1 MDNIKDD
8 EIDLV
13 EILKKIY
20 KSRKFILII
29 SFSFALLGVAVALQS
44 PIKFSSETIFIT
56 HNQESNSSSLSGV
69 ASLVGINLGASNFG
83 GEIIPSSMYPQV
95 TQSPKFKRLLLNSNI
110 DFDNK
115 INLKQYLIDYY
126 KLNTENDKINS
137 DLYVSELENDC
148 FNIIDEIISV
158 NVNQKDGFI
167 SLSATLPVAEYST
180 NLTIN
185 AKEILQEIII
195 NNKIESANQN
205 LIFSQQQLKEKKLI
219 FDEIQAKLA
228 YFSDSNL
235 NSVNSFV
242 INERDKLE
250 AEFQIINAVVTE
262 LSKQVE
268 QVKLQVSKDTP
279 VFSTIKEAVIPI
291 QRTSPKR
298 TQLVII
304 FGFIGLVISTGF
316 ILIKDLL
323 LDVFNKIKSE

>member
-1 MDNIKDD
+1 MENIKDD

-20 KSRKFILII
+20 KSKKIILII
-29 SFSFALLGVAVALQS
+29 SFFFALLGVAVALLS
-44 PIKFSSETIFIT
+44 TVKYSSETIFIT
-56 HNQESNSSSLSGV
+56 QNQESNSSSLSGV
-69 ASLVGINLGASNFG
+69 ASLVGINLGTSNFG
-83 GEIIPSSMYPQV
+83 GEIPSSMYPQV
-95 TQSPKFKRLLLNSNI
+95 SNSPKFKRLLLNSYI

-126 KLNTENDKINS
+126 KLNIENDKINS

-148 FNIIDEIISV
+148 FKIIDKIITI
-158 NVNQKDGFI
+158 NINQKDGFI
-167 SLSATLPVAEYST
+167 SLSSTLTVAEYSA

-195 NNKIESANQN
+195 DNKIESANQN
-205 LIFSQQQLKEKKLI
+205 LIFSQQQLEEKKLI

-268 QVKLQVSKDTP
+268 QAKLQVSKDTP
-279 VFSTIKEAVIPI
+279 VFSTIKEAVIPVE
-291 QRTSPKR
+291 RTSPKR
-298 TQLVII
+298 TQIVLI
-304 FGFIGLVISTGF
+304 FGFTGLIISIISVLIF
-316 ILIKDLL
+316 QPLKKILLQIQSK
-323 LDVFNKIKSE
+323 

>member
-29 SFSFALLGVAVALQS
+29 SFSFALLGVVVAMLS

-56 HNQESNSSSLSGV
+56 QNQESNSSSLSGV
-69 ASLVGINLGASNFG
+69 ASLVGINLGSSNFG
-83 GEIIPSSMYPQV
+83 REIPASMYPQV
-95 TQSPKFKRLLLNSNI
+95 IQSSKFKRLLLNSNI

-115 INLKQYLIDYY
+115 INLKQFLIDYY
-126 KLNTENDKINS
+126 KLNAENDKINS
-137 DLYVSELENDC
+137 DLYVSKFENDC
-148 FNIIDEIISV
+148 FGIIDQIISV
-158 NVNQKDGFI
+158 NVDQKDGFVT
-167 SLSATLPVAEYST
+167 LSATLPIAEYSAI
-180 NLTIN
+180 LTKN

-205 LIFSQQQLKEKKLI
+205 LIFSQQQLEEKKLI

-235 NSVNSFV
+235 NSVNSFI
-242 INERDKLE
+242 INERDKLQ
-250 AEFQIINAVVTE
+250 AEFQIISAVVTE

-268 QVKLQVSKDTP
+268 QLKLQVSKDTP
-279 VFSTIKEAVIPI
+279 VFSTIKEVTIPI
-291 QRTSPKR
+291 YRISPKR

-304 FGFIGLVISTGF
+304 YGFLGLIISTGF
-316 ILIKDLL
+316 ILIKDILL
-323 LDVFNKIKSE
+323 NVLNKIKS

>member
-1 MDNIKDD
+1 MENIKDD

-20 KSRKFILII
+20 KSKKIILII
-29 SFSFALLGVAVALQS
+29 SLLFALLGVAVALIS
-44 PIKFSSETIFIT
+44 PVKYSSETIFIT
-56 HNQESNSSSLSGV
+56 QNQESNSSSLSGV
-69 ASLVGINLGASNFG
+69 ASLVGINLGTSNFG
-83 GEIIPSSMYPQV
+83 GEIPSSMYPQV
-95 TQSPKFKRLLLNSNI
+95 SNSPKFKRLLLNSYI

-126 KLNTENDKINS
+126 KLNIENDKINS

-148 FNIIDEIISV
+148 FKIIDKIITI
-158 NVNQKDGFI
+158 NINQKDGFI
-167 SLSATLPVAEYST
+167 SLLSILPVAEYSA

-195 NNKIESANQN
+195 DNKIESANQN
-205 LIFSQQQLKEKKLI
+205 LIFSQRQLEEKKLI

-268 QVKLQVSKDTP
+268 QAKLQVSKDTP
-279 VFSTIKEAVIPI
+279 VFSTIKEAVIPVEK
-291 QRTSPKR
+291 TSPKR
-298 TQLVII
+298 TQIVLI
-304 FGFIGLVISTGF
+304 FGFIGLIISIISVLIF
-316 ILIKDLL
+316 QPLKKILVEIQSK
-323 LDVFNKIKSE
+323 

>member
-1 MDNIKDD
+1 MENIKDD

-13 EILKKIY
+13 EILRKIY
-20 KSRKFILII
+20 KSKKIILII
-29 SFSFALLGVAVALQS
+29 SFFFALLGVAVALIS
-44 PIKFSSETIFIT
+44 TVKYSSETIFIT
-56 HNQESNSSSLSGV
+56 QNQESNSSSLSGV
-69 ASLVGINLGASNFG
+69 ASLVGINLGTSNFG
-83 GEIIPSSMYPQV
+83 GEIPSSMYPQV
-95 TQSPKFKRLLLNSNI
+95 SNSPKFKRLLLNSYI

-126 KLNTENDKINS
+126 KLNIENDKINS
-137 DLYVSELENDC
+137 DLYISELENDC
-148 FNIIDEIISV
+148 FKIIDKIITI
-158 NVNQKDGFI
+158 NINQKDGFI
-167 SLSATLPVAEYST
+167 SLSSTFPVAEYSA

-205 LIFSQQQLKEKKLI
+205 LIFSQRQLEEKKLI

-242 INERDKLE
+242 INERGKLE

-268 QVKLQVSKDTP
+268 QAKLQVSKDTP
-279 VFSTIKEAVIPI
+279 VFSTIKEAVIPVE
-291 QRTSPKR
+291 RTSPKR
-298 TQLVII
+298 TQIVLI
-304 FGFIGLVISTGF
+304 FGFTGLIISIISVLIF
-316 ILIKDLL
+316 QPLRKILLEIQSK
-323 LDVFNKIKSE
+323 

>member
-1 MDNIKDD
+1 MENIKDD

-20 KSRKFILII
+20 KSKKIILII
-29 SFSFALLGVAVALQS
+29 SFFIALLGVAVALLS
-44 PIKFSSETIFIT
+44 PVKYSSETIFIT
-56 HNQESNSSSLSGV
+56 QNQESNSSSLSGV
-69 ASLVGINLGASNFG
+69 ASLVGINLGTSNFG
-83 GEIIPSSMYPQV
+83 GEIPSSMYPQV
-95 TQSPKFKRLLLNSNI
+95 SNSPKFKRLLLNSYI

-126 KLNTENDKINS
+126 KLNIENDKINS

-148 FNIIDEIISV
+148 FKIIDKIITI
-158 NVNQKDGFI
+158 NINQKDGFI
-167 SLSATLPVAEYST
+167 SLSSTLTVAEYSA

-195 NNKIESANQN
+195 DNKIESANQN
-205 LIFSQQQLKEKKLI
+205 LIFSQQQLEEKKLI

-268 QVKLQVSKDTP
+268 QAKLQVSKDTP
-279 VFSTIKEAVIPI
+279 VFSTIKEAVIPVE
-291 QRTSPKR
+291 RTSPKR
-298 TQLVII
+298 TQIVLI
-304 FGFIGLVISTGF
+304 FGFTGLIISIISVLIF
-316 ILIKDLL
+316 QPLKKILIEIQSK
-323 LDVFNKIKSE
+323 

>member
-1 MDNIKDD
+1 MENIKDD

-20 KSRKFILII
+20 KSKKIILII
-29 SFSFALLGVAVALQS
+29 SFFIALLGVAVALLS
-44 PIKFSSETIFIT
+44 PVKYSSETIFIT
-56 HNQESNSSSLSGV
+56 QNQESNSSSLSGV
-69 ASLVGINLGASNFG
+69 ASLVGINLGTSNFG
-83 GEIIPSSMYPQV
+83 GEIPSSMYPQV
-95 TQSPKFKRLLLNSNI
+95 SNSPKFKRLLLNSYI

-126 KLNTENDKINS
+126 KLNIENDKINS
-137 DLYVSELENDC
+137 DLYVSELENEC
-148 FNIIDEIISV
+148 FKIIDKIITI
-158 NVNQKDGFI
+158 NINQKDGFI
-167 SLSATLPVAEYST
+167 SLSSTLTVAEYSA

-195 NNKIESANQN
+195 DNKIESANQN
-205 LIFSQQQLKEKKLI
+205 LIFSQQQLEEKKLI

-268 QVKLQVSKDTP
+268 QAKLQVSKDTP
-279 VFSTIKEAVIPI
+279 VFSTIKEAVIPVE
-291 QRTSPKR
+291 RTSPKR
-298 TQLVII
+298 TQIVLI
-304 FGFIGLVISTGF
+304 FGFTGLIISIISVLIF
-316 ILIKDLL
+316 QPLKKILIEIQSK
-323 LDVFNKIKSE
+323 

>member
-1 MDNIKDD
+1 MENIKDD

-20 KSRKFILII
+20 KSKKIILII
-29 SFSFALLGVAVALQS
+29 SFFFALLGVAVALIS
-44 PIKFSSETIFIT
+44 TVKYSSETIFIT
-56 HNQESNSSSLSGV
+56 QNQESNSSSLSGV
-69 ASLVGINLGASNFG
+69 ASLVGINLGTSNFG
-83 GEIIPSSMYPQV
+83 GEIPSSMYPQV
-95 TQSPKFKRLLLNSNI
+95 SNSPKFKRLLLNSYI

-126 KLNTENDKINS
+126 KLNIENDKINS
-137 DLYVSELENDC
+137 DLYISELENDC
-148 FNIIDEIISV
+148 FKIIDKIITI
-158 NVNQKDGFI
+158 NINQKDGFI
-167 SLSATLPVAEYST
+167 SLLSTLPVAEYSA

-195 NNKIESANQN
+195 DNKIESANQN
-205 LIFSQQQLKEKKLI
+205 LIFSQQQLEEKKLI

-268 QVKLQVSKDTP
+268 QAKLQVSKDTP
-279 VFSTIKEAVIPI
+279 VFSTIKEAVIPVE
-291 QRTSPKR
+291 RTSPKR
-298 TQLVII
+298 TQIVLI
-304 FGFIGLVISTGF
+304 FGFIGLIISIISVLIF
-316 ILIKDLL
+316 QPLKKILLEIQSK
-323 LDVFNKIKSE
+323 

>member
-1 MDNIKDD
+1 MENIKDD
-8 EIDLV
+8 EIDFI

-20 KSRKFILII
+20 KSKKIILII
-29 SFSFALLGVAVALQS
+29 SFFFALLGVTVALQS
-44 PIKFSSETIFIT
+44 PVKYSSETIFIT
-56 HNQESNSSSLSGV
+56 QNQESNSSSLSGV
-69 ASLVGINLGASNFG
+69 ASLVGINLGTSNFG
-83 GEIIPSSMYPQV
+83 GEIPSSMYPQV
-95 TQSPKFKRLLLNSNI
+95 SNSPKFKRLLLNSYI

-137 DLYVSELENDC
+137 DLYISELENDC
-148 FNIIDEIISV
+148 FKIIDKIITI
-158 NVNQKDGFI
+158 NINQKDGFI
-167 SLSATLPVAEYST
+167 SLLSTLPVAEYSA

-195 NNKIESANQN
+195 DNKIESANQN
-205 LIFSQQQLKEKKLI
+205 LIFSQQQLEEKKLI

-250 AEFQIINAVVTE
+250 AEFQIINSVVTE

-268 QVKLQVSKDTP
+268 QAKLQVSKDTP
-279 VFSTIKEAVIPI
+279 VFSTIKEAVIPVE
-291 QRTSPKR
+291 RTSPKR
-298 TQLVII
+298 TQIVLI
-304 FGFIGLVISTGF
+304 FGFIGLIISITSVLIF
-316 ILIKDLL
+316 QPLKKILLEIQSK
-323 LDVFNKIKSE
+323 

>member
-1 MDNIKDD
+1 MDNIKDE

-13 EILKKIY
+13 EILKNIY
-20 KSRKFILII
+20 KSRIFILII
-29 SFSFALLGVAVALQS
+29 SFSFALIGVAVAMLS

-56 HNQESNSSSLSGV
+56 QNQESNSSSLSGV

-83 GEIIPSSMYPQV
+83 GEIPSSMYPQV

-195 NNKIESANQN
+195 NNKIESANQS

-291 QRTSPKR
+291 KRTSPKR

-304 FGFIGLVISTGF
+304 YGFIGLVISTGF

>member
-1 MDNIKDD
+1 MENIKDD

-20 KSRKFILII
+20 KSKKIILII
-29 SFSFALLGVAVALQS
+29 SFFIALLGVAVALLS
-44 PIKFSSETIFIT
+44 PVKYSSETIFIT
-56 HNQESNSSSLSGV
+56 QNQESNSSSLSGV
-69 ASLVGINLGASNFG
+69 ASLVGINLGTSNFG
-83 GEIIPSSMYPQV
+83 GEIPSSMYPQV
-95 TQSPKFKRLLLNSNI
+95 SNSPKFKRLLLNSYI

-126 KLNTENDKINS
+126 KLNIENDKINS
-137 DLYVSELENDC
+137 DLYVSELENEC
-148 FNIIDEIISV
+148 FKIIDKIITI
-158 NVNQKDGFI
+158 NINQKDGFI
-167 SLSATLPVAEYST
+167 SLSSTLTVAEYSA

-195 NNKIESANQN
+195 DNKIESANQN
-205 LIFSQQQLKEKKLI
+205 LIFSQQQLEEKKLI

-268 QVKLQVSKDTP
+268 QAKLQVSKDTP
-279 VFSTIKEAVIPI
+279 VFSTIKEAVIPVE
-291 QRTSPKR
+291 RTSPKR
-298 TQLVII
+298 TQIVLI
-304 FGFIGLVISTGF
+304 FGFTGLIISIISVLIF
-316 ILIKDLL
+316 QPLKKILLQIQSK
-323 LDVFNKIKSE
+323 

>member
-1 MDNIKDD
+1 MDILKDD

-20 KSRKFILII
+20 KSRKFILRI
-29 SFSFALLGVAVALQS
+29 SFSFALLGVVIAILS

-56 HNQESNSSSLSGV
+56 QNQESNTSSLSGV

-83 GEIIPSSMYPQV
+83 GDIIPSSMYPQV

-148 FNIIDEIISV
+148 FEIIDEIISV

-167 SLSATLPVAEYST
+167 SLSSTLAIAEYST

-195 NNKIESANQN
+195 NNKIESANRN

-250 AEFQIINAVVTE
+250 AEFQIISAVVTE

-279 VFSTIKEAVIPI
+279 VFSTIKEAVVPI
-291 QRTSPKR
+291 DRTSPKR
-298 TQLVII
+298 TLIIII
-304 FGFIGLVISTGF
+304 FGFLGLIFSSGF
-316 ILIKDLL
+316 ILIKDSLL
-323 LDVFNKIKSE
+323 KIHNEIKSS

>member
-1 MDNIKDD
+1 MENIKDD

-20 KSRKFILII
+20 KSKKIILII
-29 SFSFALLGVAVALQS
+29 SFFIALLGVAVALLS
-44 PIKFSSETIFIT
+44 PVKYSSETIFIT
-56 HNQESNSSSLSGV
+56 QNQESNSSSLSGV
-69 ASLVGINLGASNFG
+69 ASLVGINLGSSNFV
-83 GEIIPSSMYPQV
+83 GEIPSSMYPQV
-95 TQSPKFKRLLLNSNI
+95 SNSPKFKRLLLNSYI

-126 KLNTENDKINS
+126 KLDIENDKINS
-137 DLYVSELENDC
+137 DLYVSELENEC
-148 FNIIDEIISV
+148 FKIIDKIITI
-158 NVNQKDGFI
+158 NINQKDGFI
-167 SLSATLPVAEYST
+167 SLSSTLTVAEYSA

-205 LIFSQQQLKEKKLI
+205 LIFSQRQLEEKKLI

-250 AEFQIINAVVTE
+250 AEFQIINSVVTE

-268 QVKLQVSKDTP
+268 QAKLQVSKDTP
-279 VFSTIKEAVIPI
+279 VFSTIKEAVIPVE
-291 QRTSPKR
+291 RTSPKR
-298 TQLVII
+298 TQIVLI
-304 FGFIGLVISTGF
+304 FGFTGLIISIISVLIF
-316 ILIKDLL
+316 QPLKKILVEIQSK
-323 LDVFNKIKSE
+323 

>member
-1 MDNIKDD
+1 MENIKDD

-20 KSRKFILII
+20 KSKKIILII
-29 SFSFALLGVAVALQS
+29 SLLFALLGVAVALIS
-44 PIKFSSETIFIT
+44 PVKYSSETIFIT
-56 HNQESNSSSLSGV
+56 QNQESNSSSLSGV
-69 ASLVGINLGASNFG
+69 ASLVGINLGTSNFG
-83 GEIIPSSMYPQV
+83 GEIPSSMYPQV
-95 TQSPKFKRLLLNSNI
+95 SNSPKFKRLLLNSYI

-126 KLNTENDKINS
+126 KLNIENDKINS

-148 FNIIDEIISV
+148 FKIIDKIITI
-158 NVNQKDGFI
+158 NINQKDGFI
-167 SLSATLPVAEYST
+167 SLLSILPVAEYSA

-195 NNKIESANQN
+195 DNKIESANQN
-205 LIFSQQQLKEKKLI
+205 LIFSQRQLEEKKLI

-268 QVKLQVSKDTP
+268 QAKLQVSKDTP
-279 VFSTIKEAVIPI
+279 VFSTIKEAVIPVEK
-291 QRTSPKR
+291 TSPKR
-298 TQLVII
+298 TQIVLI
-304 FGFIGLVISTGF
+304 FGFIGLIISIISVLIF
-316 ILIKDLL
+316 QPLKKILLEIQSK
-323 LDVFNKIKSE
+323 

>member
-1 MDNIKDD
+1 MDNIKDE

-29 SFSFALLGVAVALQS
+29 SFSFALIGVAVAMLS

-56 HNQESNSSSLSGV
+56 QNQESNSSSLSGV
-69 ASLVGINLGASNFG
+69 ASLVGINLGTSNFG
-83 GEIIPSSMYPQV
+83 GEIPSSMYPQV

-205 LIFSQQQLKEKKLI
+205 LIFSQQQLEEKKLI
-219 FDEIQAKLA
+219 FDEIQTKLA

-291 QRTSPKR
+291 KRTSPKR

>member
-29 SFSFALLGVAVALQS
+29 SFSFALIGVAVAMLS

-56 HNQESNSSSLSGV
+56 QNQESNSSSLSGV
-69 ASLVGINLGASNFG
+69 ASLVGINLGTSNFG
-83 GEIIPSSMYPQV
+83 GEIPSSMYPQV

-137 DLYVSELENDC
+137 DLYVSELENAC
-148 FNIIDEIISV
+148 FEIINEIISV
-158 NVNQKDGFI
+158 DVNQKDGFI
-167 SLSATLPVAEYST
+167 TLSSTLPVAEYSAI
-180 NLTIN
+180 LTKK

-195 NNKIESANQN
+195 NNRIESANQN
-205 LIFSQQQLKEKKLI
+205 LIFSQQQLEEKKLI

-268 QVKLQVSKDTP
+268 QVQLQVSKDTP

-291 QRTSPKR
+291 KRTSPKR

-304 FGFIGLVISTGF
+304 FGFIGVVISTGF
-316 ILIKDLL
+316 ILTKDILF
-323 LDVFNKIKSE
+323 DVFNDVKSK

>member
-20 KSRKFILII
+20 KSRIFILII
-29 SFSFALLGVAVALQS
+29 SFSFALIGVAVAMLS

-56 HNQESNSSSLSGV
+56 QNQESNSSSLSGV
-69 ASLVGINLGASNFG
+69 ASLVGVNLGTSNFG
-83 GEIIPSSMYPQV
+83 GEIPSSMYPQV

-148 FNIIDEIISV
+148 FEIINEIISV
-158 NVNQKDGFI
+158 DVNQKDGFI
-167 SLSATLPVAEYST
+167 TLSSTLPVAEYSAI
-180 NLTIN
+180 LTKK

-195 NNKIESANQN
+195 NNRIESANQN
-205 LIFSQQQLKEKKLI
+205 LIFSQQQLEEKKLI

-279 VFSTIKEAVIPI
+279 VFSTIKEAVIPNK
-291 QRTSPKR
+291 RTSPKR

-304 FGFIGLVISTGF
+304 FGFIGVVISTGF
-316 ILIKDLL
+316 ILTKDILF
-323 LDVFNKIKSE
+323 DVFNEVKSK

>member
-20 KSRKFILII
+20 ISRKFILII
-29 SFSFALLGVAVALQS
+29 SFSFALIGVAVALIS
-44 PIKFSSETIFIT
+44 PLKFSSETIFIT
-56 HNQESNSSSLSGV
+56 QNQESNSSSLSGV
-69 ASLVGINLGASNFG
+69 ANLVGVNFGRSDFG
-83 GEIIPSSMYPQV
+83 GEIPSSMYPQV

-126 KLNTENDKINS
+126 KLNAENDKINS
-137 DLYVSELENDC
+137 DLYVSELENKC
-148 FNIIDEIISV
+148 FNIIDKLISV
-158 NVNQKDGFI
+158 NVNQNDGFI
-167 SLSATLPVAEYST
+167 SLSATLPVAEYSAI
-180 NLTIN
+180 LAKK

-205 LIFSQQQLKEKKLI
+205 LIFSQQQLEEKKLI

-242 INERDKLE
+242 INERNKLE
-250 AEFQIINAVVTE
+250 AEFQIISAVVTE

-291 QRTSPKR
+291 NRTSPKR

-304 FGFIGLVISTGF
+304 FGFIGLIISTGF

-323 LDVFNKIKSE
+323 SDFFNEVKSK

>member
-29 SFSFALLGVAVALQS
+29 SFSFALLGVAVAMLS

-56 HNQESNSSSLSGV
+56 QNQESNSSSLSGV
-69 ASLVGINLGASNFG
+69 ASLVGINLGVSNFG
-83 GEIIPSSMYPQV
+83 GEIPSSMYPQV

-137 DLYVSELENDC
+137 DLYVSKLENHC
-148 FNIIDEIISV
+148 FEIIDEIISV

-167 SLSATLPVAEYST
+167 TLSSTLPVAEYSAI
-180 NLTIN
+180 LTKK

-205 LIFSQQQLKEKKLI
+205 LIFSQQQLEEKKLI

-279 VFSTIKEAVIPI
+279 VFSTIKEAVIPNK
-291 QRTSPKR
+291 RTSPKR

-304 FGFIGLVISTGF
+304 FGFIGVVISTGF
-316 ILIKDLL
+316 ILTKDILF
-323 LDVFNKIKSE
+323 DVFNEVKSK

>member
-1 MDNIKDD
+1 MDNIKDE

-29 SFSFALLGVAVALQS
+29 SFSFALIGVAVAMLS

-56 HNQESNSSSLSGV
+56 QNQESNSSSLSGV

-83 GEIIPSSMYPQV
+83 GEIPSSMYPQV

-291 QRTSPKR
+291 KRTSPKR

>member
-29 SFSFALLGVAVALQS
+29 SFSFAMLGVAVALLS

-56 HNQESNSSSLSGV
+56 QNQESNSSSLSGV

-83 GEIIPSSMYPQV
+83 GEIPSSMYPQV

-137 DLYVSELENDC
+137 DLYVSELENAC
-148 FNIIDEIISV
+148 FEIINEIISV

-167 SLSATLPVAEYST
+167 SLSATLPVAEYSAI
-180 NLTIN
+180 LAKK

-205 LIFSQQQLKEKKLI
+205 LIFSQQQLEEKKLI

-279 VFSTIKEAVIPI
+279 VFSTIKEAVIPNK
-291 QRTSPKR
+291 RTSPKR

-304 FGFIGLVISTGF
+304 FGFLGLVISTGF
-316 ILIKDLL
+316 ILTKDMLF
-323 LDVFNKIKSE
+323 DVFDEVKS

>member
-1 MDNIKDD
+1 MDNIKDE

-29 SFSFALLGVAVALQS
+29 SFSFALIGVAVAMLS

-56 HNQESNSSSLSGV
+56 QNQESNSSSLSGV
-69 ASLVGINLGASNFG
+69 ASLVGINLGTSNFG
-83 GEIIPSSMYPQV
+83 GEIPSSMYPQV

-137 DLYVSELENDC
+137 DLYVSELENAC
-148 FNIIDEIISV
+148 FEIINEIISV
-158 NVNQKDGFI
+158 DVNQKDGFI
-167 SLSATLPVAEYST
+167 TLSSTLPVAEYSAI
-180 NLTIN
+180 LTKK

-195 NNKIESANQN
+195 NNRIESANQN
-205 LIFSQQQLKEKKLI
+205 LIFSQQQLEEKKLI

-291 QRTSPKR
+291 NRISPKR

-304 FGFIGLVISTGF
+304 FGFLGF
-316 ILIKDLL
+316 ILSCLSILISEPLKNIFLEIK
-323 LDVFNKIKSE
+323 NN

>member
-1 MDNIKDD
+1 MENIKDD

-20 KSRKFILII
+20 KSKKIILII
-29 SFSFALLGVAVALQS
+29 SFFFALLGVAVALLS
-44 PIKFSSETIFIT
+44 TVKYSSETIFIT
-56 HNQESNSSSLSGV
+56 QNQESNSSSLSGV
-69 ASLVGINLGASNFG
+69 ASLVGINLGTSNFG
-83 GEIIPSSMYPQV
+83 GEIPSSMYPQV
-95 TQSPKFKRLLLNSNI
+95 SNSPKFKRLLLNSYI

-126 KLNTENDKINS
+126 KLNIENDKINS

-148 FNIIDEIISV
+148 FKIIDKIITI
-158 NVNQKDGFI
+158 NINQKDGFI
-167 SLSATLPVAEYST
+167 SLLSTLPVAEYSA

-195 NNKIESANQN
+195 DNKIESANQN
-205 LIFSQQQLKEKKLI
+205 LIFSQQQLEEKKLI

-242 INERDKLE
+242 INERNKLE

-268 QVKLQVSKDTP
+268 QAKLQVSKDTP
-279 VFSTIKEAVIPI
+279 VFSTIKEAVIPVE
-291 QRTSPKR
+291 RTSPKR
-298 TQLVII
+298 TQIVLI
-304 FGFIGLVISTGF
+304 FGFTGLIISIISVLIF
-316 ILIKDLL
+316 QPLKKILLQIQSK
-323 LDVFNKIKSE
+323 

>member
-1 MDNIKDD
+1 MENIKDD

-20 KSRKFILII
+20 KSKKIILII
-29 SFSFALLGVAVALQS
+29 SFFFALLGVAVALLS
-44 PIKFSSETIFIT
+44 TVKYSSETIFIT
-56 HNQESNSSSLSGV
+56 QNQESNSSSLSGV
-69 ASLVGINLGASNFG
+69 ASLVGINLGTSNFG
-83 GEIIPSSMYPQV
+83 GEIPSSMYPQV
-95 TQSPKFKRLLLNSNI
+95 SNSPKFKRLLLNSYI

-126 KLNTENDKINS
+126 KLNIENDKINS
-137 DLYVSELENDC
+137 DLYVSELENEC
-148 FNIIDEIISV
+148 FKIIDKIITI
-158 NVNQKDGFI
+158 NINQKDGFI
-167 SLSATLPVAEYST
+167 SLLSTLPVAEYSA

-195 NNKIESANQN
+195 DNKIESANQN
-205 LIFSQQQLKEKKLI
+205 LIFSQQQLEEKKLI

-242 INERDKLE
+242 INERNKLE

-268 QVKLQVSKDTP
+268 QAKLQVSKDTP
-279 VFSTIKEAVIPI
+279 VFSTIKEAVIPVE
-291 QRTSPKR
+291 RTSPKR
-298 TQLVII
+298 TQIVLI
-304 FGFIGLVISTGF
+304 FGFTGLIISIISVLIF
-316 ILIKDLL
+316 QPLKKILLQIQSK
-323 LDVFNKIKSE
+323 

>member
-1 MDNIKDD
+1 
-8 EIDLV
+8 
-13 EILKKIY
+13 
-20 KSRKFILII
+20 
-29 SFSFALLGVAVALQS
+29 
-44 PIKFSSETIFIT
+44 
-56 HNQESNSSSLSGV
+56 
-69 ASLVGINLGASNFG
+69 
-83 GEIIPSSMYPQV
+83 MYPQV

-137 DLYVSELENDC
+137 DLYVSELENAC
-148 FNIIDEIISV
+148 FEIINEIISV
-158 NVNQKDGFI
+158 DVNQKDGFI
-167 SLSATLPVAEYST
+167 TLSSTLPVAEYSAI
-180 NLTIN
+180 LTKK

-195 NNKIESANQN
+195 NNRIESANQN
-205 LIFSQQQLKEKKLI
+205 LIFSQQQLEEKKLI

-279 VFSTIKEAVIPI
+279 VFSTIKEAVIPNK
-291 QRTSPKR
+291 RTSPKR

-304 FGFIGLVISTGF
+304 FGFIGVVISTGF
-316 ILIKDLL
+316 ILTKDILF
-323 LDVFNKIKSE
+323 DVFNEVKSK

>member
-29 SFSFALLGVAVALQS
+29 SFSFTLLGVAVAMLS

-56 HNQESNSSSLSGV
+56 QNQESNSSSLSGV
-69 ASLVGINLGASNFG
+69 ASLVGINLGVSNFG
-83 GEIIPSSMYPQV
+83 GEIPSSMYPQV

-137 DLYVSELENDC
+137 DLYVSELENHC
-148 FNIIDEIISV
+148 FEIIDEIISV

-167 SLSATLPVAEYST
+167 TLSSTLPVAEYSAI
-180 NLTIN
+180 LTKK

-205 LIFSQQQLKEKKLI
+205 LIFSQQQLEEKKLI

-279 VFSTIKEAVIPI
+279 VFSTIKEAVIPNK
-291 QRTSPKR
+291 RTSPKR
-298 TQLVII
+298 AQLVII
-304 FGFIGLVISTGF
+304 YGFIGIVISTGF
-316 ILIKDLL
+316 ILTKDILF
-323 LDVFNKIKSE
+323 DVFNEVKS